1 MRKIKIEY
9 VAEIPSKNF
18 DKFCKTTKLGIR
30 DATFHI
36 KEAAIK
42 AAEQE
47 INHLVNV
54 TVKF

>member
-9 VAEIPSKNF
+9 VSEIPSENF

>member
-9 VAEIPSKNF
+9 VSEIPTENF

-30 DATFHI
+30 DAVFHI
-36 KEAAIK
+36 RQAAIK
-42 AAEQE
+42 AAEEE

-54 TVKF
+54 TVNF